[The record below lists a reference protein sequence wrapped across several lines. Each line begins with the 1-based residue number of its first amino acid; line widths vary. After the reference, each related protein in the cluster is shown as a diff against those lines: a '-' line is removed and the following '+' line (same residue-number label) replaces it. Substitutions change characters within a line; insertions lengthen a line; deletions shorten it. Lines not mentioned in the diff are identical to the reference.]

1 MFTEILLKNDNK
13 IVKWCK
19 NGKLLKKMVTKP
31 EHVTKNGIK
40 MLIKW

>member
-1 MFTEILLKNDNK
+1 MLPKMEKNGNK
-13 IVKWCK
+13 IVKCCK
-19 NGKLLKKMVTKP
+19 NDKLLPKMVTKP